1 MKNFNK
7 AKDVVLEFHTPP
19 KKTIKF
25 KVGFPSITG
34 TFKVVIDG
42 FVDTVSK
49 SNSFEEFHGTGKTE
63 LDIWNACNNYQNSI
77 S

>member
-1 MKNFNK
+1 MKIFDK
-7 AKDVVLEFHTPP
+7 AKEVVLEFDTPP

-42 FVDTVSK
+42 FVHTVAK
-49 SNSFEEFHGTGKTE
+49 ANSFEDFHGTGKTE
-63 LDIWNACNNYQNSI
+63 RDIWNACNNYQSKN
-77 S
+77 